1 MLRKFFF
8 FISFQSYECTKSHV
22 VMNNALLPS
31 IAQLGTGGYWIAFLA
46 ALFETTIGL
55 GLILPGS
62 TIILFL
68 GALSARG
75 NLHVGE
81 LICFAIS
88 GAIIGDNI
96 NFYLGRRYG
105 AKWLHGGFWLLKP
118 DHMEKAKYF
127 MDAHGAKSIFLGR
140 FIPSVKEIV
149 PFIAGSVRMQPR
161 IFMFWNVLG
170 AVGWGVE
177 WVIAGYIFAQSLN
190 LAVVWLSRAGL
201 FFAFLLI
208 FGGILYVFKW
218 LIVRNG
224 KQFFIISASLCRS
237 IKAAVIKNEHV
248 ALWIQN
254 HPRSIS
260 FLKARFDT
268 AVFSGLTLSILT
280 LAFIYVAALF
290 GGIVEDLITA
300 DPIVAAD
307 IRIANLLSTLRTDT
321 LTHVFTWITV
331 LGKSKLILGFMAISV
346 GLFWLWRKHHYIL
359 PFLIT
364 VVGSETF
371 THIGKLAFHRPR
383 PETAVYAEHSFS
395 FPSGHATIAVAF
407 YGFAGYLTAR
417 FAHGWNRKANIFF
430 TTMLLI
436 IMIGF
441 SRIYLGVHYV
451 SDVWSGYLVGA
462 MWLIIT
468 ISLSEWFRQKEK
480 DERSIP
486 PVAGARPISFVL
498 VFIAV
503 AFYVA
508 FSLNYHPTPA
518 PVISNS
524 TVVVQQS
531 MNVFTNGRMK
541 YTETLVGERQE
552 PLNFIFLAK
561 NDGELVAALRQAGWT
576 LTDKAGISSFIK
588 AAKALILRK
597 AHPSAPISPS
607 FWHAKIQD
615 FGFAKVSGLNWF
627 SNAQHVKIWRTDFLF
642 KNQSNI
648 YVGMA
653 NANHGFKWGLVPKIS
668 PDLDAARELL
678 YQDLNRTGK
687 IADRLKI
694 RLVKPQIGKN
704 FMGDQFFTDGKAYII
719 SLAR

>member
-1 MLRKFFF
+1 M
-8 FISFQSYECTKSHV
+8 TKDLLNS
-22 VMNNALLPS
+22 LLPS
-31 IAQLGTGGYWIAFLA
+31 IAQLGGGGYWIAFLA
-46 ALFETTIGL
+46 ALLETTIGL

-75 NLHVGE
+75 VLDVGD
-81 LICFAIS
+81 LICFAVL
-88 GAIIGDNI
+88 GAIIGDNL
-96 NFYLGRRYG
+96 NYYLGRRYG
-105 AKWLHGGFWLLKP
+105 AKWLKDGFRLLKP
-118 DHMEKAKYF
+118 EHIEKARHF

-140 FIPSVKEIV
+140 FIPSVKEVV
-149 PFIAGSVRMQPR
+149 PFIAGSVRMKPR

-170 AVGWGVE
+170 GVGWGCE
-177 WVIAGYIFAQSLN
+177 WVLAGYIFAQSLN
-190 LAVVWLSRAGL
+190 LAAVWLSRAGL
-201 FFAFLLI
+201 FFAFLFMFAVI
-208 FGGILYVFKW
+208 FYVFKW
-218 LIVRNG
+218 LVVRKG
-224 KQFFIISASLCRS
+224 KPFFIIFASLCRS
-237 IKAAVIKNEHV
+237 IAAAVIKNEYV
-248 ALWIQN
+248 AVWMQK

-260 FLKARFDT
+260 FLKTRFDT
-268 AVFSGLTLSILT
+268 TVFTGLPLSILT
-280 LAFIYVAALF
+280 LAFVYVTALF

-307 IRIANLLSTLRTDT
+307 IRIANLFIALRTDA

-331 LGKSKLILGFMAISV
+331 LGKSKVILGFMAVSAGI
-346 GLFWLWRKHHYIL
+346 LWLWRKHDYIL

-364 VVGSETF
+364 IVGSEAF
-371 THIGKLAFHRPR
+371 TYIGKLAFHRPR
-383 PETAVYAEHSFS
+383 PEMAVYAEHSFS

-417 FAHGWNRKANIFF
+417 FAHGWHRKVNIFF

-468 ISLSEWFRQKEK
+468 VSLSEWFRQRKK
-480 DERSIP
+480 GDRSIT

-503 AFYVA
+503 VFYAA
-508 FSLNYHPTPA
+508 FSLNYHPAPA
-518 PVISNS
+518 LAISNNPVVVPQS
-524 TVVVQQS
+524 TVI
-531 MNVFTNGRMK
+531 FTNDRMK
-541 YTETLVGERQE
+541 YTETLIGEKQE
-552 PLNFIFLAK
+552 PLNFILLAE
-561 NDGELVAALRQAGWT
+561 NDGELVAALQQAGWI
-576 LTDKAGISSFIK
+576 LTDRADLSSFIK
-588 AAKALILRK
+588 AVKALLLRK
-597 AHPSAPISPS
+597 AHPSAPIAPS

-615 FGFAKVSGLNWF
+615 FGFAKVSGSNWL
-627 SNAQHVKIWRTDFLF
+627 SDADHVKIWRTDFLT
-642 KNQSNI
+642 KNEAKI
-648 YVGMA
+648 YVAMV
-653 NANHGFKWGLVPKIS
+653 NANHGFKWGFIPKIS

-678 YQDLNRTGK
+678 YQNLDHTGE

-694 RLVKPQIGKN
+694 QLVKPQIGKN
-704 FMGDQFFTDGKAYII
+704 FTGDQFFTDGKAYII